1 MLRRVTRHLFG
12 TFLLLAASSVTFAQA
27 DPPARVARISFI
39 SGSVSFRP
47 ASIDE
52 WSPATL
58 NYPATIGDHVWLE
71 NGART
76 ELEWGAA
83 AVRLGPRT
91 EISLLNLDDRSAQLR
106 MTQGVMIVDVRAM
119 EQDEAI

>member
-1 MLRRVTRHLFG
+1 MLRRVTRHFFG
-12 TFLLLAASSVTFAQA
+12 TLFFLAASSVAFAQA
-27 DPPARVARISFI
+27 DPPGRVARISFI

-58 NYPATIGDHVWLE
+58 NYPATIADHLWLE

-76 ELEWGAA
+76 
-83 AVRLGPRT
+83 
-91 EISLLNLDDRSAQLR
+91 
-106 MTQGVMIVDVRAM
+106 
-119 EQDEAI
+119 